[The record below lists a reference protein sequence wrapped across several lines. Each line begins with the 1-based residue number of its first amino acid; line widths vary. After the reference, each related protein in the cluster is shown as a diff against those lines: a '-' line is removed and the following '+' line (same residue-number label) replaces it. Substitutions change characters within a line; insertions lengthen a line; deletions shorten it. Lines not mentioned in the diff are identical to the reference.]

1 VDEKWILLKCPCG
14 NFFGSRLGSST
25 SCTRCSNSRDI
36 VTASSYSSPEKLAD
50 AVSRSNMPEELS
62 NEVSKRLSK
71 IDSRK
76 NMARERELQGRESVI
91 SAMREATGQDGTL
104 SLKSVSK
111 SLIDRG
117 MTNLDPWELI
127 GDAEREGILHRAG
140 EEMWGW
146 VQ

>member
-14 NFFGSRLGSST
+14 NFFGSRLGSSS
-25 SCTRCSNSRDI
+25 SCTRCSNSKDI

-62 NEVSKRLSK
+62 NEVSKRLSN
-71 IDSRK
+71 IESRK
-76 NMARERELQGRESVI
+76 NRARKRDSQSRESII
-91 SAMREATGQDGTL
+91 SAMREATGQDGLL
-104 SLKSVSK
+104 SLKSVRE
-111 SLIDRG
+111 SLFDRG
-117 MTNLDPWELI
+117 MSDIDPWNLI
-127 GDAEREGILHRAG
+127 EDAEREGILHRAG

>member
-1 VDEKWILLKCPCG
+1 
-14 NFFGSRLGSST
+14 
-25 SCTRCSNSRDI
+25 
-36 VTASSYSSPEKLAD
+36 
-50 AVSRSNMPEELS
+50 MPEELS

-140 EEMWGW
+140 EERWGW